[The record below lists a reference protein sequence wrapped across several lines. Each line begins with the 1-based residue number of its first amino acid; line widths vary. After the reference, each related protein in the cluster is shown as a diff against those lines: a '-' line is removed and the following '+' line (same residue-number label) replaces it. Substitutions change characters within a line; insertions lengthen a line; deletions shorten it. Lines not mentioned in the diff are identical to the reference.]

1 MKIAIATIDKD
12 ENSEISSRAGQAP
25 YFLVF
30 DENQK
35 FLETIPNPFAGGGG
49 GAGFAVAKMLA
60 DKGVDAVISGA
71 IGPNMLGALE
81 EREVKYYEKQ
91 GLAQEALKQV
101 LSEQ

>member
-1 MKIAIATIDKD
+1 MKIAIATISED
-12 ENSEISSRAGQAP
+12 ENSEISSRAGQSP
-25 YFLVF
+25 YFLIF

-35 FLETIPNPFAGGGG
+35 LLETISNPFAGGGG

-60 DKGVDAVISGA
+60 DKGVDIVIAGA

-91 GLAQEALKQV
+91 GAAKEAIEEIIKSV
-101 LSEQ
+101 